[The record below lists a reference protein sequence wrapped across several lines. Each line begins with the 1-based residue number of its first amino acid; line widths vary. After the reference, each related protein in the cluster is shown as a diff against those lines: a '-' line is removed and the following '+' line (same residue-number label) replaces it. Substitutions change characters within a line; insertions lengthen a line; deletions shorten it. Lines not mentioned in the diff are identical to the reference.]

1 MSDYKD
7 GFDDGYKFAREE
19 MMERLSEIDINDICD
34 QCGTAQAM
42 YLIKLVDGELFFC
55 GHHYNKNKAGLD
67 KVSYEVIELNKIE
80 EDLPILETA
89 E

>member
-1 MSDYKD
+1 
-7 GFDDGYKFAREE
+7 
-19 MMERLSEIDINDICD
+19 MMTLQIVLNLEPLTMTSEDLTRWIGCD

-55 GHHYNKNKAGLD
+55 GHHYKKNKEALD
-67 KVSYEVIELNKIE
+67 KVSFEMIELNKVE
-80 EDLPILETA
+80 ETPQLTEMA